1 MSNASAELNI
11 ETVKLTLRIFI
22 IVTVQRNTCHR
33 FISMKRVK
41 VIINLTL
48 YLRYLIEGFS
58 PTISTRRLKMAQIEV
73 RVEEEARQNGG
84 KGSEELQTLLGEMSQ
99 LKESLRLEKSRNAD
113 VDSKNVDSR
122 VM

>member
-1 MSNASAELNI
+1 MSNASAELSI

>member
-1 MSNASAELNI
+1 MSNASAELSI
-11 ETVKLTLRIFI
+11 ETVKLTLRLFI

-113 VDSKNVDSR
+113 VDSKSIDSR

>member
-1 MSNASAELNI
+1 
-11 ETVKLTLRIFI
+11 
-22 IVTVQRNTCHR
+22 
-33 FISMKRVK
+33 
-41 VIINLTL
+41 
-48 YLRYLIEGFS
+48 
-58 PTISTRRLKMAQIEV
+58 MAQIEV
-73 RVEEEARQNGG
+73 RVEDEARQNGG